1 MDRQVLLAL
10 GTILATPKGEDP
22 NTLWD
27 AGSLTDAQ
35 QAELKH
41 YVTALGAI
49 LQGAQAERD
58 NFAKSLAETFIL
70 PSEPTPE
77 EESEDEPSSPDEVQ
91 DQREAVLATHA

>member
-27 AGSLTDAQ
+27 AGSLTAAQ
-35 QAELKH
+35 QAELKQ
-41 YVTALGAI
+41 YVTALGGI
-49 LQGAQAERD
+49 LQGAQADRD

-70 PSEPTPE
+70 PSEPTPD